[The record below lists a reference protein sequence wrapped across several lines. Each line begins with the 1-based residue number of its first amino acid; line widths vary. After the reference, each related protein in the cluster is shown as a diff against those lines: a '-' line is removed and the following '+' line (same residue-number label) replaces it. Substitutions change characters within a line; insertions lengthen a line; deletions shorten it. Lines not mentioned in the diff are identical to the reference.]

1 MAMDMA
7 AGNKR
12 HIAGRDISQ
21 IQAVQRTDQS
31 TEAVREAV
39 AALRP
44 GEREIIYL
52 RYYNRMSYKQ
62 MTDLLGLSKPAING
76 RLKRIKVK
84 IAEHLKQN
92 GFTEI

>member
-1 MAMDMA
+1 MAR
-7 AGNKR
+7 GNKR
-12 HIAGRDISQ
+12 HIAGMDISQ
-21 IQAVQRTDQS
+21 IQAVQKSDDS
-31 TEAVREAV
+31 TEAITAAV
-39 AALRP
+39 AALKP
-44 GEREIIYL
+44 VDREIIYL

-62 MTDLLGLSKPAING
+62 MTEILGLSKPAING